1 MEVKIFSTG
10 DHLVSP
16 SPAVRKNG
24 GARPGAG
31 RKKGTV
37 ARRIRKIRDMTES
50 AIEKIRKVPLEVM
63 LKNMDRFDREADV
76 MYAKLNDMVDNC
88 RPPKNA
94 PLEVHKEFLREVKDL
109 MAKMRDCRMDAQKC
123 AVDAAPFMHSRR
135 AQVTIKDETKTIT
148 AKPETQQS
156 EEELADYFSKLRT
169 RPATVEPLII
179 DNETGAPMA
188 PVNEYEY
195 E

>member
-1 MEVKIFSTG
+1 M
-10 DHLVSP
+10 
-16 SPAVRKNG
+16 
-24 GARPGAG
+24 
-31 RKKGTV
+31 
-37 ARRIRKIRDMTES
+37 
-50 AIEKIRKVPLEVM
+50 
-63 LKNMDRFDREADV
+63 RE
-76 MYAKLNDMVDNC
+76 C
-88 RPPKNA
+88 R
-94 PLEVHKEFLREVKDL
+94 L
-109 MAKMRDCRMDAQKC
+109 DAQRC

-179 DNETGAPMA
+179 DNETGVPMA